1 MPFPRHA
8 TLFSVPFSANHV
20 AIDASHHKHLGHGP
34 AHQGGRASHGQISR
48 LTGLSDVS
56 VLMKTTRGQ
65 NMSIKPPFTEIEIKR
80 ATSGFYEGHS
90 MEIALVSKISMA
102 LLVIWALVWPANAN
116 GILGSLNWRLLEDFN
131 AFYIV
136 IVGFFAF
143 FLFVVAALPQTG
155 RRIMGRP
162 GEAPEFSNFSWFSMM
177 FGAGLGVGLM
187 VFATAEPLGLWGSN
201 PLTVSGQVTGNTE
214 EALQSGYR
222 YTFLH
227 YGFHAWAIYVVT
239 GLSLA
244 YYAYTRD
251 MPLTIRSAL
260 TPLFGKYVNGLFGH
274 IVDIL
279 GVVATILGVSVTIGF
294 GVSQFIDGM
303 YAITGMEWMMDMTGE
318 APAPGTVGLIAGL
331 LTIMGMSIISAVS
344 GVGRGVKYLSNLNLV
359 LSIILLL
366 VFVVFGSFAFAMT
379 TYGSALVDYILHFFQ
394 LSFGPYLPQSQAEF
408 AAALPAEAA
417 PLADS
422 LYAGATNAW
431 GSFEAFQGGLEGEAA
446 ALSPAVQQAVY
457 AAGTDGRLFGW
468 QAGWTTFYWAWWI
481 AFSPF
486 VGLFLARISR
496 GRSVREFIVGC
507 VFAPALVCFAWMT
520 ILGGTA
526 IDLELTGGAD
536 GAIISA
542 SNTAKLFVTL
552 GEMISGGFLSAITI
566 MCVVLIMTFLVT
578 SADSG
583 ILVMNTIMSGGDQDT
598 DNKHKVIWG
607 IILTLV
613 IGTLLIAGKNGT
625 GSDPMEALKSA
636 MIIGA
641 LPFTMVMGLMC
652 LSLAKALYRDGLRD
666 KHAASVTAAAE

>member
-1 MPFPRHA
+1 M
-8 TLFSVPFSANHV
+8 SV
-20 AIDASHHKHLGHGP
+20 K
-34 AHQGGRASHGQISR
+34 Q
-48 LTGLSDVS
+48 
-56 VLMKTTRGQ
+56 
-65 NMSIKPPFTEIEIKR
+65 PFTDLEIK
-80 ATSGFYEGHS
+80 TSPSGFYQGHS
-90 MEIALVSKISMA
+90 LEIALLSKGIMVA
-102 LLVIWALVWPANAN
+102 LVLWALVWPANATSE
-116 GILGSLNWRLLEDFN
+116 LGALNWRILEDFN
-131 AFYIV
+131 AFYII

-155 RRIMGRP
+155 KRIMGGP
-162 GEAPEFSNFSWFSMM
+162 GQGKEFSDFSWFSMM

-201 PLTVSGQVTGNTE
+201 PVVLAQEVTANTE
-214 EALQSGYR
+214 EAVQSGFR

-251 MPLTIRSAL
+251 MPLTIRTAL
-260 TPLFGKYVNGLFGH
+260 TPLFGKLMNGFAGH
-274 IVDIL
+274 VVDVL

-294 GVSQFIDGM
+294 GVSQFVDGV
-303 YAITGMEWMMDMTGE
+303 YAVTGMEWMMDMSGD
-318 APAPGTVGLIAGL
+318 APAPGTVGLLAGL
-331 LTIMGMSIISAVS
+331 FAIMGLSIISAVS

-366 VFVVFGSFAFAMT
+366 TFVVFGSFMFAMT
-379 TYGSALVDYILHFFQ
+379 TYASAFVDYVLHFVS
-394 LSFGPYLPQSQAEF
+394 LSFGAYGPQSAADF
-408 AAALPAEAA
+408 AAALPADAA
-417 PLADS
+417 PYADA
-422 LYAGATNAW
+422 LRGGATNAW
-431 GSFEAFQGGLEGEAA
+431 GSFDGFKSGLEGEAA
-446 ALSPAVQQAVY
+446 ALSDDVLAASY
-457 AAGTDGRLFGW
+457 AAGEAQRQFGW

-526 IDLELTGGAD
+526 IDLELTGGAE
-536 GAIISA
+536 GAIIGA

-552 GEMISGGFLSAITI
+552 GQMIDGGLLSGITI

-583 ILVMNTIMSGGDQDT
+583 ILVMNTIMSGGDQNIG
-598 DNKHKVIWG
+598 NKHKIVWG
-607 IILTLV
+607 LILTAV
-613 IGTLLIAGKNGT
+613 IGTLLFAGKQNG
-625 GSDPMEALKSA
+625 GADPMEALKSA

-652 LSLAKALYRDGLRD
+652 VSLAKALYRDGQRE
-666 KHAASVTAAAE
+666 KAAAPAE